1 MTSSAS
7 LTRNAAHSRMTVSAR
22 LASAYRIRARGS
34 DGGLSL
40 RTRQITGGK
49 CPDVGVDARQF
60 LRIGEEYDS
69 EEALL
74 RRHAETRSVHA
85 ENARLAEQRE
95 DELLVGMTCR
105 QRDRGQHV
113 ERGARCNATHA
124 WNGVQ

>member
-49 CPDVGVDARQF
+49 CPDVGVDTRQF
-60 LRIGEEYDS
+60 LRIGEEHDS

-85 ENARLAEQRE
+85 ENAGLAEQRE
-95 DELLVGMTCR
+95 HELLVGMTWR
-105 QRDRGQHV
+105 QRDRRQHV
-113 ERGARCNATHA
+113 ERGAGRHA
-124 WNGVQ
+124 PHTRDGV